1 MAARGSSAARRD
13 PPKREPQ
20 RRPPQ
25 QRRKPVQSQQ
35 RRPARPRQ
43 SVVIPFPV
51 PAREPVKRPRRR
63 PLSREEA
70 QRRQE
75 LRLRQQALE
84 EEGKEL
90 ARGPIDLPFCLL
102 VLLLMA
108 IGLVMLLSASFPSAY
123 YNTKNNDPTYWFVR
137 QGVFAV
143 MGIAGMLFIGKI
155 NYRRFRGVAKSLLYV
170 SIFLLVFVAI
180 PGNPFAVTVKG
191 ATRWIGVGELFN
203 FQPSEIAKMAIVVYF
218 SDSISKKKDLMR
230 SFRYGILPYAS
241 ILLVTA
247 GLVAIEPH
255 LSGAILILGVGAA
268 LMLVGGINWA
278 WVFGALGAAG
288 SMLYFALFVVGYNTS
303 RIQYWL
309 NPWADMKDKGYQ
321 LSQSLITIGSGGL
334 LGVGLGK
341 SGQKFLFLPEEHND
355 FIFAIICE
363 ELGLIGASIIMLL
376 FAALILRGYWIA
388 LHARD
393 RFGSLLVIGVITLIA
408 MQTFL
413 NIGVVTGLLP
423 TTGISLPFFSYGGT
437 ALSIQL
443 AEMGV
448 VLSVSRQMK
457 PTRAG

>member
-1 MAARGSSAARRD
+1 
-13 PPKREPQ
+13 
-20 RRPPQ
+20 
-25 QRRKPVQSQQ
+25 
-35 RRPARPRQ
+35 
-43 SVVIPFPV
+43 VVIPFPV
-51 PAREPVKRPRRR
+51 PERQPVKRPRRR

-70 QRRQE
+70 QRRHE
-75 LRLRQQALE
+75 FRLRQQALE

-90 ARGPIDLPFCLL
+90 AKGPIDLPFCLL
-102 VLLLMA
+102 VLLLMS

-155 NYRRFRGVAKSLLYV
+155 NYRRLRGLAKSLLYV

-180 PGNPFAVTVKG
+180 PGNPVAVTVKG

-203 FQPSEIAKMAIVVYF
+203 FQPSEIAKMAIVIYF
-218 SDSISKKKDLMR
+218 SDSISRKKDLMR
-230 SFRYGILPYAS
+230 SFRYGVLPYAA
-241 ILLVTA
+241 LLVVTA

-255 LSGAILILGVGAA
+255 LSGALLILGVGAA

-278 WVFGALGAAG
+278 WVFGALGGAAG
-288 SMLYFALFVVGYNTS
+288 MLYFALFVVGYNTS

-341 SGQKFLFLPEEHND
+341 SRQKFLFLPEEHND

-363 ELGLIGASIIMLL
+363 ELGLIGASVIMLL

-393 RFGSLLVIGVITLIA
+393 RFGSLLVIGVTTLIA